1 MTTEREAPHQALYRK
16 WRPQRFA
23 DVVDQRYTV
32 QTLVNAI
39 SRGEIAHA
47 YLFSGP
53 RGTGKTSVAR
63 IFAKAIN
70 CPNQKDGEPCNACP
84 GCKRITRGS
93 ALDVIEIDGASNRG
107 IDQIRQLREEVN
119 FAPAESRYKVYI
131 IDEVHMLTNE
141 AFNALLKT
149 LEEPP
154 AHVIFV
160 FATTEPHKVP
170 ATVLSRCQAFEFK
183 TIPEEQIEKHLR
195 EIARAEKIRMDE
207 EALSAIA
214 RHARGALRDALVLV
228 EQLVSYKGREAITA
242 QDLYDMLGLPPTET
256 IDRFLSALITRDG
269 VEALR
274 TIEELAERGRDLEL
288 FLDEAVH
295 RSRDHLIRSLQGS
308 EVQIPG
314 SPEDWI
320 GLTGRLLELKREMR
334 YALDKR
340 ILLEVKALEI
350 ARVPTLEPPA
360 VSAPK
365 SAEKTSE
372 SSAAKAASG
381 RESETEPPAR
391 PKRTEKQPP
400 AEEPLSEPAAKAPKP
415 VAAPDRWPT
424 LLRRARCEKPA
435 LYALLAE
442 ASARSEADA
451 LVIEYP
457 EDFTFHK
464 ERLEQPE
471 NLQIIEALVRE
482 IYGDV
487 RLTIGFAASSAPPRA
502 DEPASGSGVEAEA
515 EGDDLRE
522 KAELVRRVFDGE
534 IQR

>member
-1 MTTEREAPHQALYRK
+1 MSERANTRQALYRK
-16 WRPQRFA
+16 WRPQRFSE
-23 DVVDQRYTV
+23 VVDQRYTV

-39 SRGEIAHA
+39 SRGEISHA

-84 GCKRITRGS
+84 GCERITRGR

-119 FAPAESRYKVYI
+119 FAPAQSRYKIYI

-183 TIPEEQIEKHLR
+183 TIPEEQIEAHLK
-195 EIARAEKIRMDE
+195 EISQIEKIQIDE

-214 RHARGALRDALVLV
+214 RHARGALRDALVLL
-228 EQLVSYKGREAITA
+228 EQLVSYKGRETITA

-256 IDRFLSALITRDG
+256 LDRFLSALIAKDG
-269 VEALR
+269 EEALQ

-295 RSRDHLIRSLQGS
+295 RSRDHLIRRLQGTEPS
-308 EVQIPG
+308 LPG
-314 SPEDWI
+314 STEDWI

-334 YALDKR
+334 YAFDKR

-350 ARVPTLEPPA
+350 ARAPTLETPA
-360 VSAPK
+360 ASAPK
-365 SAEKTSE
+365 SAEKPAERSV
-372 SSAAKAASG
+372 AKATS
-381 RESETEPPAR
+381 RPETPAQ
-391 PKRTEKQPP
+391 PKRTQKQRP
-400 AEEPLSEPAAKAPKP
+400 AEEPLSEPAAEEPESVEP
-415 VAAPDRWPT
+415 IAASDRWPT
-424 LLRRARCEKPA
+424 LLRRARREKPA

-442 ASARSEADA
+442 ASSRPEGDA
-451 LVIEYP
+451 LIIEYP
-457 EDFTFHK
+457 PDFTFHK

-471 NLQIIEALVRE
+471 NLQIIENLVRE

-487 RLTIGFAASSAPPRA
+487 RLTIGFSGAPSRTGDPN
-502 DEPASGSGVEAEA
+502 SEAK
-515 EGDDLRE
+515 GDDLRE